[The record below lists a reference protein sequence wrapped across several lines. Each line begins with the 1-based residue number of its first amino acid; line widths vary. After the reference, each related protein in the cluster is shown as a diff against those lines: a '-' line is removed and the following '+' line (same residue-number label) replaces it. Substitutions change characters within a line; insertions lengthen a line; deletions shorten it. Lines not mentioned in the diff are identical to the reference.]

1 MDTLLWPL
9 RMVSPSLE
17 QVRRLARLGTQVI
30 ILIGGW
36 GEGVGGEGKGDARS
50 GE

>member
-9 RMVSPSLE
+9 RVVSPSLE

-30 ILIGGW
+30 VLIEGW
-36 GEGVGGEGKGDARS
+36 GEEVGGEGKGGAGS

>member
-9 RMVSPSLE
+9 RVVSPSLE
-17 QVRRLARLGTQVI
+17 QVRRLARLGTQVFV
-30 ILIGGW
+30 LIEGW
-36 GEGVGGEGKGDARS
+36 GVEVGGVGTGGAGS